1 VAQMFSRSN
10 ARFGILVLTVSVST
24 AAAPQIS
31 REQGNSL
38 ARKIDAI
45 NENATAKL
53 ATPKRTPITEPEV
66 NSYLA
71 FNIKEKIPRGLA
83 EPHIRLLG
91 NGQLAGRVL
100 VDMDDFK
107 RGRSSG
113 GMLDPLS
120 YISGQVP
127 VTARGVFGT
136 QDGKGQFQLIAA
148 EMNGYPLPKPLVQEL
163 VRYFSRTANNPTGF
177 NIDEPFNLPAKIREI
192 TVNPAESI
200 VVQ

>member
-1 VAQMFSRSN
+1 MFPRCN
-10 ARFGILVLTVSVST
+10 AFLGILVFTVSFST
-24 AAAPQIS
+24 AAAPEIS
-31 REQGNSL
+31 RKQGDSL

-45 NENATAKL
+45 NENANAKF
-53 ATPKRTPITEPEV
+53 ATPKRTWITEPEV

-71 FNIKEKIPRGLA
+71 FNIKEKIPRGLTQ
-83 EPHIRLLG
+83 PQIRMVG

-100 VDMDDFK
+100 VDMDDFR

-113 GMLDPLS
+113 GIMDPMN
-120 YISGQVP
+120 YISGQVS
-127 VTARGVFGT
+127 VTARGVFST
-136 QDGKGQFQLIAA
+136 QDGKGQFQLITA

>member
-1 VAQMFSRSN
+1 MAQMFSRSN
-10 ARFGILVLTVSVST
+10 AFFGILVLTVSVST

-71 FNIKEKIPRGLA
+71 FNIKDKIPRGLA
-83 EPHIRLLG
+83 EPHIRLVG

-127 VTARGVFGT
+127 VTARGVLST
-136 QDGKGQFQLIAA
+136 RDGKGKFQLIAA
-148 EMNGYPLPKPLVQEL
+148 EMNGYPLPKPLVQEF

-192 TVNPAESI
+192 TVNPAESV

>member
-1 VAQMFSRSN
+1 MLLLISAL
-10 ARFGILVLTVSVST
+10 AITVST
-24 AAAPQIS
+24 TAAPQIS
-31 REQGNSL
+31 REQGDTF
-38 ARKIDAI
+38 ARKVDEI
-45 NENATAKL
+45 NQNASAKL
-53 ATPKRTPITEPEV
+53 VTPKRTAISEPEV

-71 FNIKEKIPRGLA
+71 FNIKDKIPRGLA
-83 EPHIRLLG
+83 DPHIRLLG

-127 VTARGVFGT
+127 VTARGVLST
-136 QDGKGQFQLIAA
+136 RDGKGQFQLIAA

-163 VRYFSRTANNPTGF
+163 VRYFSRTANNPTGY
-177 NIDEPFNLPAKIREI
+177 NIDEPFNLPAKIHEI
-192 TVNPAESI
+192 TVNPAESV

>member
-45 NENATAKL
+45 NENANAKL
-53 ATPKRTPITEPEV
+53 TTPKRTPITEPEV

-71 FNIKEKIPRGLA
+71 FNIKEKIPRGLTQ
-83 EPHIRLLG
+83 PQIRMVG

-100 VDMDDFK
+100 VDMDDFR
-107 RGRSSG
+107 RGRG
-113 GMLDPLS
+113 GIMDPMN

-127 VTARGVFGT
+127 VTARGVFST

>member
-1 VAQMFSRSN
+1 MFLLIS
-10 ARFGILVLTVSVST
+10 ALAITVST
-24 AAAPQIS
+24 TAAPQIS
-31 REQGNSL
+31 REQGDTF
-38 ARKIDAI
+38 ARKVDEI
-45 NENATAKL
+45 NQNASAKL
-53 ATPKRTPITEPEV
+53 VTPKRTAISEPEV

-71 FNIKEKIPRGLA
+71 FNIKDKIPRGLA
-83 EPHIRLLG
+83 DPHIRLLG

-127 VTARGVFGT
+127 VTARGVLST
-136 QDGKGQFQLIAA
+136 RDGKGQFQLIAA

-177 NIDEPFNLPAKIREI
+177 NIDEPFNLPAKIHEI
-192 TVNPAESI
+192 TVNPAESV

>member
-1 VAQMFSRSN
+1 MFLLIS
-10 ARFGILVLTVSVST
+10 ALAITVST
-24 AAAPQIS
+24 TAAPQIS
-31 REQGNSL
+31 REQGDTF
-38 ARKIDAI
+38 ARKVDEI
-45 NENATAKL
+45 NQNASAKL
-53 ATPKRTPITEPEV
+53 VTPKRTAISEPEV

-71 FNIKEKIPRGLA
+71 FNIKDKIPRGLA
-83 EPHIRLLG
+83 DPHIRLLG

-127 VTARGVFGT
+127 VTARGVLST
-136 QDGKGQFQLIAA
+136 RDGKGQFQLTAA

-177 NIDEPFNLPAKIREI
+177 NIDEPFNLPAKIHEI
-192 TVNPAESI
+192 TVNPAESV

>member
-1 VAQMFSRSN
+1 MLLLISAL
-10 ARFGILVLTVSVST
+10 AISVST
-24 AAAPQIS
+24 TAAPQIS
-31 REQGNSL
+31 REQGDSF
-38 ARKIDAI
+38 ARKVDEI
-45 NENATAKL
+45 NQNASAKL
-53 ATPKRTPITEPEV
+53 VTPKRTAISELEV

-71 FNIKEKIPRGLA
+71 FNIKDKIPRGLA
-83 EPHIRLLG
+83 DPHIRLLG

-127 VTARGVFGT
+127 VTARGVLST
-136 QDGKGQFQLIAA
+136 RDGKGQFQLIAA

-163 VRYFSRTANNPTGF
+163 VRYFSRTTNNPTGF

-192 TVNPAESI
+192 TVNPAESV

>member
-127 VTARGVFGT
+127 VTARGVFST

>member
-1 VAQMFSRSN
+1 MFCRSN
-10 ARFGILVLTVSVST
+10 TLLGLLLLAVTVSNT
-24 AAAPQIS
+24 ATPQIS

-38 ARKIDAI
+38 AGKIDAI
-45 NENATAKL
+45 NENAAAKL
-53 ATPKRTPITEPEV
+53 ASPKRTAVTEPEV

-83 EPHIRLLG
+83 QPQIRMIG
-91 NGQLAGRVL
+91 NGQLAGRVF
-100 VDMDDFK
+100 VDMDDFR

-127 VTARGVFGT
+127 VTARGVLST
-136 QDGKGQFQLIAA
+136 RDGKGKFQLIAA

-163 VRYFSRTANNPTGF
+163 VRYFSRTANNPTGY

-192 TVNPAESI
+192 TVNPAESV

>member
-1 VAQMFSRSN
+1 MFSRSN
-10 ARFGILVLTVSVST
+10 ALFGILVLTVSVST